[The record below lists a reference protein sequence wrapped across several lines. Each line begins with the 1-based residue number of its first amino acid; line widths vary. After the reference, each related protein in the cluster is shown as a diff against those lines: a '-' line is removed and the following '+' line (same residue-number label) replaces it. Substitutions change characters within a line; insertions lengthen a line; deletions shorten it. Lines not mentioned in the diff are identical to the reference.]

1 MWPLGAAGR
10 HGWAKFRRTSP
21 GFGRGRPG
29 EGPRGAKGLI
39 LGAAG
44 GEERPGNGGRRRS
57 GKLVAAAFVLVLPR
71 PGREGAVVLGG
82 WEAVGSG

>member
-1 MWPLGAAGR
+1 
-10 HGWAKFRRTSP
+10 
-21 GFGRGRPG
+21 
-29 EGPRGAKGLI
+29 LI

-44 GEERPGNGGRRRS
+44 GEEWPGNGGRRRS
-57 GKLVAAAFVLVLPR
+57 GKLAAAAFGLASPR